1 MGQPN
6 RELKRAR
13 ENVGLTQDDVAKAL
27 GIGVKTYSGWECGD
41 HIPYLRNRRELALI
55 FNMSIEQ
62 VNALFGDDFPSSN
75 GDTPDATIDLK
86 DISEYREEQNEY
98 LQSNLGS
105 RLLSIVDARTSDDQR
120 KEFEQ
125 IMERFDAI
133 NTENQDYQ
141 ITRRQAVISL
151 ATFPFV
157 PPINLKKRERV
168 ASSHYELFLQECGAS
183 LAACEDLGKSS
194 DPDDLAIAF
203 RCVCRYLVELQV
215 ISNTSPHYRIRAL
228 ELAAHCAILKTMLG
242 WGCAGNAATIHFAED
257 AVSLSREFGDVR
269 LLLSAYSKRAWAY
282 LEVDQRGL
290 ALDTARIARDLL
302 KEQKERLPIC
312 IQGGTWSNLAV
323 MEARNGLDPDTARKK
338 ALEQGPDNQI
348 LYGLEFTAERMW
360 REQGDA
366 LYFAGKT
373 QDAMDA
379 YAHIID
385 LKTLRATKSFKG
397 MEPENR
403 RIGAIMGM
411 SRASMKGA
419 ARNKENAIRYWE
431 EAIEGAKR
439 VKSKSLCR
447 RALTIHDLMDA
458 AFPDEKEIHNLL
470 DHVRDMD
477 KDLLQ

>member
-1 MGQPN
+1 MGTKQPN
-6 RELKRAR
+6 MKVKAAR
-13 ENVGLTQDDVAKAL
+13 EGKGLSQAEVAKLVGVPANTYQRWEAEGMMPQPEYRRKLCKVLEGSLEEL
-27 GIGVKTYSGWECGD
+27 GL
-41 HIPYLRNRRELALI
+41 IPGKHET
-55 FNMSIEQ
+55 
-62 VNALFGDDFPSSN
+62 PSV
-75 GDTPDATIDLK
+75 TIKLK
-86 DISEYREEQNEY
+86 DDSEYREEQSEY
-98 LQSNLGS
+98 LHSDLGS
-105 RLLSIVDARTSDDQR
+105 RLLSIVDAGTCDDQR
-120 KEFEQ
+120 KEFVQ
-125 IMERFDAI
+125 IMEQFDAT

-141 ITRRQAVISL
+141 KITRRQAVISL

-157 PPINLKKRERV
+157 PPINLEKRERV
-168 ASSHYELFLQECGAS
+168 ASSYYELFLQECGAS
-183 LAACEDLGKSS
+183 LAACEELGKSS
-194 DPDDLAIAF
+194 DPDDLRLAF
-203 RCVCRYLVELQV
+203 RCVCRYLVELKV
-215 ISNTSPHYRIRAL
+215 ISHTSPHYRTRAL

-257 AVSLSREFGDVR
+257 AVSLSHEFGDVR

-290 ALDTARIARDLL
+290 ALETARIARDLL

-312 IQGGTWSNLAV
+312 IWGGTWSNLAV
-323 MEARNGLDPDTARKK
+323 MQARNGLDPDTARKK

-385 LKTLRATKSFKG
+385 PIILRSTKLFKG

-403 RIGAIMGM
+403 RIGVIMGM

-419 ARNKENAIRYWE
+419 ARNKENAIRFWK

-447 RALTIHDLMDA
+447 RAFTVHDLMDA